1 MKRRKRDTVE
11 LLALILLL
19 LMPSVL
25 HAWAREGH
33 EIVAIIAEHRLQPD
47 IREVVTA
54 LLEGTTFV
62 EASMWA
68 DQVRAKETAAWHYVN
83 IPIDNDTYD
92 ANRHCPKE
100 HCVIGQIER
109 FRRVLGNKDAGFS
122 KRQKALKYLIHFI
135 GDLHQPLHAGDNQD
149 RGGNDVQLE
158 FLGQTINPYNHKPW
172 NLHAVWDSGILEAHD
187 RDARHYAQR
196 LNAWLG
202 SHPEEEKAFQDG
214 SVLDW
219 AMESHNIAKERVY
232 VIPEDRKL
240 GEGYYQANLPVVDQ
254 QLAKA
259 GVRLA
264 KLLNEALRK
273 K

>member
-1 MKRRKRDTVE
+1 
-11 LLALILLL
+11 
-19 LMPSVL
+19 MPSVS

-54 LLEGTTFV
+54 LLGGTTFV

-92 ANRHCPKE
+92 ADRHCQKE
-100 HCVIGQIER
+100 QCVIGQIER
-109 FRRVLGNKDAGFS
+109 FRRVLGNKDADFS
-122 KRQKALKYLIHFI
+122 KRQKALKYLIHFV
-135 GDLHQPLHAGDNQD
+135 GDLHQPLHAGDNHD
-149 RGGNDVQLE
+149 RGGNDVQVE
-158 FLGQTINPYNHKPW
+158 FLGQAINPYNHKPW

-187 RDARHYAQR
+187 RDAHHYAKR
-196 LNAWLG
+196 LSALVD
-202 SHPEEEKAFQDG
+202 SQPEGTFLDG
-214 SVLDW
+214 SVADW
-219 AMESHNIAKERVY
+219 AMESHQIAKEHVY
-232 VIPEDRKL
+232 MLPDNRRL
-240 GEGYYQANLPVVDQ
+240 GEDYLRINVSVIDQ

-264 KLLNEALRK
+264 KLLNDALAK